1 MQNLQNELIEL
12 LQHED
17 NFVVDD
23 QLNKTKIVEA
33 VLKVEPALIKLLI
46 GNATFKKHF
55 FQDIEGTLVFDKIA
69 FQRFVNNKSFL
80 PDSYTAFKNKIGLT
94 INDGSTDNYIT
105 SRNDVNLVW
114 PHKEVLSH

>member
-1 MQNLQNELIEL
+1 MQNLQEELVEL

-17 NFVVDD
+17 SFVVDG

-33 VLKVEPALIKLLI
+33 VLKVDPNLIKLLI

-55 FQDIEGTLVFDKIA
+55 FQDVDGTLIFDKIA

-80 PDSYTAFKNKIGLT
+80 PDSYVSF
-94 INDGSTDNYIT
+94 
-105 SRNDVNLVW
+105 
-114 PHKEVLSH
+114 P